1 VLPQVKVE
9 TSLRRVRADSRGAL
23 HAVYLAPIH
32 RRTAASCAACRRA
45 GSQRDCGRADRNAPT
60 IEFGHVVRARD
71 NDTGSSGRAVIVSH
85 HHQPYQRPLA
95 HAKSVASF

>member
-45 GSQRDCGRADRNAPT
+45 GSQRDCGRASLSRIATRQP
-60 IEFGHVVRARD
+60 
-71 NDTGSSGRAVIVSH
+71 SSLAMSCGRAITTPAAAGALSLCH
-85 HHQPYQRPLA
+85 TTTNPTRGH
-95 HAKSVASF
+95 